1 MILGWIDEAQ
11 AAGARLAPACRIVGL
26 DPRTVQRWR
35 AQEGGDDR
43 RHGPKTEPRNKL
55 TKSERQAVLDT
66 ANRPAYRDKSPKQIV
81 PDLAG
86 KGVYIASESTFYRVL
101 REAAQMA
108 HRGRAKAPTSQP
120 PSERRATAPGQVW
133 SWDITYLRSPVAG
146 AFFYLYLFVDVWSR
160 KIVAHA
166 VHDREC
172 NELASS
178 LLEQGLREEGVADVD
193 LVLHADNGAPMKG
206 ATFKATMERLGII
219 PSFSRPRV
227 SDDNPYSEA
236 LFRTLKYRPEY
247 PSRPFESLEAAR
259 AWVEA
264 FVAWYNGE
272 HLHSA
277 IGYVTPSDRHDG
289 RADAVLEARRTV
301 YQAAKRAHPERWGS
315 RPTRAWQAPQEV
327 FLNPTPD
334 TRLQLAAQRIAA

>member
-11 AAGARLAPACRIVGL
+11 AAGARLAPACRVVGL
-26 DPRTVQRWR
+26 DPRTIQRWR
-35 AQEGGDDR
+35 TQQGGDDR
-43 RHGPKTEPRNKL
+43 RHGPKIEPQNKL

-66 ANRPAYRDKSPKQIV
+66 ANSAAYRDKSPKQIV

-86 KGVYIASESTFYRVL
+86 KGRYIASESTFYRVL
-101 REAAQMA
+101 READQMA
-108 HRGRAKAPTSQP
+108 HRGRAKAPTSRP
-120 PSERRATAPGQVW
+120 PAERRATGPLQVW

-146 AFFYLYLFVDVWSR
+146 GFFYLYVFVDVWSR

-178 LLEQGLREEGVADVD
+178 LLEQGLRQEGVTDVE

-277 IGYVTPSDRHDG
+277 IGYVTPSDRHAG
-289 RADAVLEARRTV
+289 RADAVLERRRAV
-301 YQAAKRAHPERWGS
+301 YQAAKQAHPERWGS
-315 RPTRAWQAPQEV
+315 RPTRTWEAPQEV

-334 TRLQLAAQRIAA
+334 TRLQLAARNIAA